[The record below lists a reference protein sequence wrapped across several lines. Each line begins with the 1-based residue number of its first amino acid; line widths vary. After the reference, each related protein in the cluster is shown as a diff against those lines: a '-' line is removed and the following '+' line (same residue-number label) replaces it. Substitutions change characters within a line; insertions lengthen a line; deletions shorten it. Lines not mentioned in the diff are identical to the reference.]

1 MPSTETGKEFNAV
14 GQMLS
19 NINLGAVMDG
29 YKGCF
34 KGMVKF
40 SYVISAPLHMKGFF
54 AFWGDKRL
62 SWADQI
68 AVTTDL
74 LLHLATWFIALI
86 LEIWC
91 NSEKLRG
98 HALLAE
104 LQTASLWALITALIG
119 IFVAQLFAM
128 TSGGQE
134 VGRLFPTTYAAIV
147 GGAYA
152 SITFSLLWAIAQLT
166 AWPELSLQYQ
176 DDDANDNAM
185 QVQRQC
191 MLWALALKIVAVVT
205 LDKNASFWG
214 PCTINQGEETAAQKD
229 QAMEELKISPTNA
242 LLSA

>member
-1 MPSTETGKEFNAV
+1 MANTEPVKDFNSVPFLGKGPNGVLHIPGF
-14 GQMLS
+14 
-19 NINLGAVMDG
+19 
-29 YKGCF
+29 KGCCAGF
-34 KGMVKF
+34 MKF

-54 AFWGDKRL
+54 AFWESDRAT
-62 SWADQI
+62 WADQI

-74 LLHLATWFIALI
+74 ILHLATWFIALT

-91 NSEKLRG
+91 NMEKLRG

-104 LQTASLWALITALIG
+104 LQTASLWGLIAALIG
-119 IFVAQLFAM
+119 IVVAQLFAM

-152 SITFSLLWAIAQLT
+152 SIAFSLLWAITQVSV
-166 AWPELSLQYQ
+166 WPELSLQYQ
-176 DDDANDNAM
+176 DDNANDNAL

-205 LDKNASFWG
+205 LKKNASFWG
-214 PCTINQGEETAAQKD
+214 PCTIDMAEENADRKSQYMKNMGITA
-229 QAMEELKISPTNA
+229 SGA
-242 LLSA
+242 LSGV